1 MAKKSCALIGPGKG
15 PDVRIAGAAA
25 RVQVRGL
32 KSEEFALVAQKL
44 SEDEDVVLPVTEDGI
59 YDLVC
64 CSYASVHY
72 EGKNRGFI
80 ATVLIGG

>member
-1 MAKKSCALIGPGKG
+1 MAKKSCALIGPGRG
-15 PDVRIAGAAA
+15 PDVRIAGATA
-25 RVQVRGL
+25 RVQIRGL
-32 KSEEFALVAQKL
+32 KGEEYAAVTQKL
-44 SEDEDVVLPVTEDGI
+44 SESEDCVLPVTEDGI

-72 EGKNRGFI
+72 EGSNKGFI

>member
-15 PDVRIAGAAA
+15 PDVRIAGASA
-25 RVQVRGL
+25 RVQVRGI
-32 KSEEFALVAQKL
+32 KGDEFALVAQKL
-44 SEDEDVVLPVTEDGI
+44 SENEDIVLSVTKDGI

-72 EGKNRGFI
+72 EGSNKGFI